1 MTKLRAGLIGFGTM
15 GKQHARILSTLED
28 VNFVGIFDPMADT
41 DQNYRN
47 APIFRDLEAL
57 ICQRI
62 DYAVVAAPTL
72 HHGIIARQ
80 LAEAGI
86 NALIEK
92 PLSHD
97 CDSGAEIVNTFNA
110 RKLLGSVGHIERY
123 NPAVIEARQRIEQI
137 GSIYQVATRRQGPF
151 PGRVMDVGVVKD
163 LATHDIDLTR
173 WITRQEYRKV
183 SAQVARKSGR
193 ENEDIVN
200 AMAILDQGTIAN
212 HLVNWLSPKKDRS
225 ITLIGE
231 KGLFEIDTLSA
242 DLIFFENGKA
252 NTTWD
257 DLARFRGVS
266 EGNMTRFAIP
276 KREPLL
282 IEHENFRD
290 AILGKPSEI
299 VSLEEGL
306 KTVEIAEAILASAKA
321 GVVIQV

>member
-1 MTKLRAGLIGFGTM
+1 MTKLRAGLIGFGM
-15 GKQHARILSTLED
+15 IGKQHARILSTIED
-28 VNFVGIFDPMADT
+28 VDFVGIFDPMADA

-47 APIFRDLEAL
+47 IPIFRDLEAL
-57 ICQRI
+57 IRQGI

-72 HHGIIARQ
+72 HHGIIASQ
-80 LAEAGI
+80 LAESDI

-97 CDSGAEIVNTFNA
+97 CVSGAEIVNAFNA
-110 RKLLGSVGHIERY
+110 RKLLGAVGHIERY
-123 NPAVIEARQRIEQI
+123 NPAIIEARKRLEQI

-151 PGRVMDVGVVKD
+151 PGRIMDVGVVKD

-173 WITRQEYRKV
+173 WITRQEYCQV
-183 SAQVARKSGR
+183 SAQVVHKSGR
-193 ENEDIVN
+193 ENEDIVI
-200 AMAILDQGTIAN
+200 ALAILDQGTIAN
-212 HLVNWLSPKKDRS
+212 HLVNWLSPRKDRS
-225 ITLIGE
+225 TILIGE

-242 DLIFFENGKA
+242 DLTFFENGKA
-252 NTTWD
+252 STTWD

-266 EGNMTRFAIP
+266 EGNIIRFALP

-282 IEHENFRD
+282 VEHENFRD

-306 KTVEIAEAILASAKA
+306 KVIEVSEAILTSARA
-321 GVVIQV
+321 GVVTQL